1 MITPERVALDQLHE
15 SQRQTKQL
23 ERFNDELVFSIE
35 KALEEK
41 IAQKLTPQLSAL
53 VGAVEQL
60 GAERSTDNT
69 HALEKM
75 VGEFTTALTER
86 TGSEF
91 DKVSATVE
99 RLGLT
104 LEASVKAMD
113 RTQQELG
120 EALNRMLATISS
132 SLSST
137 STQFQTELAE
147 AIGQVT
153 DTLQEA
159 MSTVSKQLIG
169 ASDAAADRISGSL
182 TGFEQGVG
190 KLEQTT
196 AASTN
201 LIQTADEMFQKFGGL
216 ADTLERTGTQFKEML
231 EPLREVVGTLKSS
244 SDRMSTTLRDT
255 AQLVEGVNRS
265 VQSIE
270 TAQQKTS
277 LAWDDYRQ
285 RFENIDQSLLKVFG
299 QMDEGL
305 ARYTEQVRQFANDL
319 DQHTSKAIQNLAA
332 ATGELDDAISHFLE
346 GTVRTTQ

>member
-104 LEASVKAMD
+104 LEASVNAMD

-120 EALNRMLATISS
+120 EVLNRMLTTIS
-132 SLSST
+132 
-137 STQFQTELAE
+137 
-147 AIGQVT
+147 
-153 DTLQEA
+153 
-159 MSTVSKQLIG
+159 
-169 ASDAAADRISGSL
+169 
-182 TGFEQGVG
+182 
-190 KLEQTT
+190 
-196 AASTN
+196 
-201 LIQTADEMFQKFGGL
+201 
-216 ADTLERTGTQFKEML
+216 
-231 EPLREVVGTLKSS
+231 
-244 SDRMSTTLRDT
+244 
-255 AQLVEGVNRS
+255 
-265 VQSIE
+265 
-270 TAQQKTS
+270 
-277 LAWDDYRQ
+277 Y
-285 RFENIDQSLLKVFG
+285 
-299 QMDEGL
+299 
-305 ARYTEQVRQFANDL
+305 
-319 DQHTSKAIQNLAA
+319 
-332 ATGELDDAISHFLE
+332 
-346 GTVRTTQ
+346 